1 MRGLFTQNLGWKFLS
16 LAVAL
21 GLWMTLVGEQELTTS
36 TSVPLIFRNIPRE
49 LEISSEVPDRIHLEI
64 QGPVGKLGNISN
76 PAVILDL
83 ALVNKPGEQT
93 FVIRQNNIALPS
105 GVSLSRAVP
114 GQIRLR
120 FERRVAR
127 EVPVKARFAGPP
139 PDGYRIAREDLKP
152 STIMVVGPESRVK
165 TVDYAETDAIDLSQV
180 VSESEFRVNTFVP
193 DPLVRVADSQQ
204 ISVRVVLEK
213 LQQQ

>member
-21 GLWMTLVGEQELTTS
+21 VLWMTLIGEQELTTS
-36 TSVPLIFRNIPRE
+36 TSVPLIFRNIPRD
-49 LEISSEVPDRIHLEI
+49 LEISSDVPDRIHLEI
-64 QGPVGKLGNISN
+64 QGPVGKLNVSN
-76 PAVILDL
+76 PAVILEL
-83 ALVNKPGEQT
+83 SSVNKPGEQT
-93 FVIRQNNIALPS
+93 FVIRQNSVTLPP
-105 GVSLSRAVP
+105 GVKLSRAVP

-127 EVPVKARFAGPP
+127 EVPIKVRYSGGPP
-139 PDGYRIAREDLKP
+139 VGYRVVKEEVKP

-165 TVDYAETDAIDLSQV
+165 KVDYAETDAVDLSEV
-180 VSESEFRVNTFVP
+180 VSQSEFRVNTFVP
-193 DPLVRVADSQQ
+193 DQLVRVADSQQ